1 MLLRALCL
9 SAVGFSS
16 IFIVQAQEPTPAV
29 VLQNVIPEVDVHMT
43 EYEESLRKK
52 AELTGHVIT
61 PDEEKSMQDYKE
73 TVEKH
78 KLEAKRRRE
87 LHDRFLKE
95 QKRNAARA
103 SAAEG
108 GPPLK
113 PPMLDPWLVLGLP
126 RDATSEDVEQAFQGM
141 KAMGGREGNSP
152 AVHMSY
158 HVLIDPSMRARML
171 AGEMELPDPDPANTH
186 SHHFEGDNFHDRPEM
201 DPTRLEL

>member
-1 MLLRALCL
+1 MLRVLTIAAL
-9 SAVGFSS
+9 GISS
-16 IFIVQAQEPTPAV
+16 IFAQEPTPAV
-29 VLQNVIPEVDVHMT
+29 NVIPENDTHMT

-61 PDEEKSMQDYKE
+61 PEEEKSMQDYKE

-95 QKRNAARA
+95 QKKNAEKAAA
-103 SAAEG
+103 SGTEG
-108 GPPLK
+108 GPSLK

-126 RDATSEDVEQAFQGM
+126 RDATSEDVEQAFQSM

-171 AGEMELPDPDPANTH
+171 SGEMELPDPDPSNTH
-186 SHHFEGDNFHDRPEM
+186 SHHFVGDNFHDRPEL